1 MNDFSIAIQIQWQI
15 SLLLKNLQSTT
26 GQLSCY
32 VQNFIAVPLLQF
44 EWKQNEISIECGLW
58 WKVYHEM
65 GLRARSISGRLA
77 YIQLSCYALDN
88 KCFNNPLSLTKPI
101 YGNLQTLS
109 SV

>member
-44 EWKQNEISIECGLW
+44 EWKQNEIMWIMVKSLSWNGP
-58 WKVYHEM
+58 K
-65 GLRARSISGRLA
+65 GRSISGRLA